1 MIGTLTD
8 VARPSRGYDIPQLPA
23 TAVEPDAPVPLLSGP
38 AERTV
43 AGRRSAVGLMAVGVV
58 LALGAAGLVATEWRP
73 APVLRAIAAA
83 PAAGMVIAGPESV
96 AVHLSGYEPRES
108 STWHRHTGLHA
119 VAILS
124 GTLTVYGPDCEA
136 VRYGP
141 GQSFVGGQDLHM
153 ARNETDEPV
162 QFTETILYPA
172 GLPLESFVVPANP
185 PAACDVR

>member
-1 MIGTLTD
+1 MIGTLVD
-8 VARPSRGYDIPQLPA
+8 VPRPGRGLDIPEIP
-23 TAVEPDAPVPLLSGP
+23 TAVETDEPN
-38 AERTV
+38 V
-43 AGRRSAVGLMAVGVV
+43 AGRRSAVGLMATGLVFA
-58 LALGAAGLVATEWRP
+58 LAAAGLVATQWRSPAVPERP
-73 APVLRAIAAA
+73 AAW
-83 PAAGMVIAGPESV
+83 AAGVVIAGPESV
-96 AVHLSGYEPRES
+96 AVHLSGYDPHES

-124 GTLTVYGPDCEA
+124 GTLTVYGPDCQA

-172 GLPLESFVVPANP
+172 GMPLETFVVPAGP
-185 PAACDVR
+185 PAGCGIR